1 METYVKICQ
10 NKGLSLESW
19 RRADMCPMTCPA
31 GKEFKE
37 CGFGDSP
44 SCAENSGKNYD
55 LKKICTRN
63 FTNINQYL
71 SQ

>member
-37 CGFGDSP
+37 CGFGASP
-44 SCAENSGKNYD
+44 SCAENSGKKLLFY
-55 LKKICTRN
+55 
-63 FTNINQYL
+63 QY
-71 SQ
+71 